1 VTPNTVA
8 RTVVV
13 GGGAAG
19 IGAAGA
25 AKAADPSGEV
35 VVYTEYEDCAYSPC
49 GIPYVHGKEIPDF
62 DRLFLA
68 GKEAYVQAGID
79 IHYERKVTGLD
90 LARRQV
96 TVEGDGEVGWDRLV
110 IATGFDYADP
120 GVPGSAL
127 SGLYYVKNIRRAME
141 WDKVIDQAKVAVVI
155 EASPLGLEMVTAL
168 AHRGIETHL
177 VDPHPWALAEAADA
191 DIVAPVEE
199 SWAEMG
205 VKMHFNTRLEAF
217 VGGDDGRVRAV
228 RTSEGELPADLV
240 VICTKKKPRNDLAAA
255 ARIPI
260 GSTGGIIV
268 DERMATSSAGVW
280 AAGDCI
286 EVPHGVSN
294 VPLQGLS
301 GSHAYSQGKVAGTNA
316 AGGDRKYQPV
326 YVPWGMVA
334 GKWMIGGVSFGETLA
349 TALGIPY
356 VVGMAQGI
364 SRARYYPDVKP
375 IKVKLLAEPKTL
387 RLIGA
392 QMVGGEGIKE
402 RADFLAMAV
411 KVGITLEDLAWME
424 NVYSP
429 PIGALNEPIAVAA
442 QNGLAAAAAAKA
454 KG

>member
-1 VTPNTVA
+1 L
-8 RTVVV
+8 VVI

-19 IGAAGA
+19 IGAAGG
-25 AKAADPSGEV
+25 AKAANKATEV
-35 VVYTEYEDCAYSPC
+35 VVYTEFEDAAYSPC

-68 GKEAYVQAGID
+68 GKEAYVEAGID
-79 IHYERKVTGLD
+79 IHYNTKVAAID
-90 LARRQV
+90 LARHTV
-96 TVEGDGEVGWDRLV
+96 KVEGPEEDTEDVGWDRLV
-110 IATGFDYADP
+110 IGTGFDYADP
-120 GVPGSAL
+120 GVPGSDL
-127 SGLYYVKNIRRAME
+127 DGLYYVKNIRRAME
-141 WDKVIDQAKVAVVI
+141 WDKVIDQAKVAVVV

-168 AHRGIETHL
+168 AHRGIETH
-177 VDPHPWALAEAADA
+177 VIDPHPWALAEAADP
-191 DIVAPVEE
+191 DIAAPVEE

-205 VKMHFNTRLEAF
+205 VKMHWNTRLEAF
-217 VGGDDGRVRAV
+217 VDDGQGHVRAV

-240 VICTKKKPRNDLAAA
+240 VVCTKKEPRNDLAAA
-255 ARIPI
+255 AGIEI
-260 GSTGGIIV
+260 GSTGGIVV
-268 DERMATSSAGVW
+268 DEHMATSEPGVW

-294 VPLQGLS
+294 IPLQGLS

-316 AGGDRKYQPV
+316 AGGNRSYQPV

-349 TALGIPY
+349 TALGIPF
-356 VVGMAQGI
+356 VLGKAQGI
-364 SRARYYPDVKP
+364 SRARYYPDMKK
-375 IKVKLLAEPKTL
+375 IIVKLLAEPGSL

-411 KVGITLEDLAWME
+411 KVGITLTDLAWME

-429 PIGALNEPIAVAA
+429 PIGALNEPIALAA
-442 QNGLAAAAAAKA
+442 QNALANLK
-454 KG
+454 